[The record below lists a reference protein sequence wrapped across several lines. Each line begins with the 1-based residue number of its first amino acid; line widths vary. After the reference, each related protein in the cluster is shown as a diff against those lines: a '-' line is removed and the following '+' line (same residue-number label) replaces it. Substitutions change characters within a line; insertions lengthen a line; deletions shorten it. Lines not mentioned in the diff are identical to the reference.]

1 MLNPEDV
8 IPNQVLN
15 LIQDLRFRHLCK
27 AGLFERPPFLK
38 LRPLHSELGT
48 QPPLSPLCFFVV
60 K

>member
-38 LRPLHSELGT
+38 LRPLHSELGI
-48 QPPLSPLCFFVV
+48 PPPFPLFAFLL
-60 K
+60 